1 MPTKEIIL
9 EYNRYKIKLKIKNDY
24 ESAIDT
30 IKKTIYFR
38 DKDLEN
44 VNIFYLDEDNLENDV
59 DEDSFDEAY
68 YSQKWGIRRKD
79 ENGEEDEIID
89 KKEKEDKGISEEKL
103 EEEKK
108 KINKKITK

>member
-1 MPTKEIIL
+1 MSTKEITL
-9 EYNRYKIKLKIKNDY
+9 EYNGYEIKLKIKNNY

-30 IKKTIYFR
+30 IKKTLYFQ

-44 VNIFYLDEDNLENDV
+44 VDIFYFDEDDCENDV

-68 YSQKWGIRRKD
+68 GFEKWGIRKKK
-79 ENGEEDEIID
+79 EEED
-89 KKEKEDKGISEEKL
+89 KKGNGNEDNGISEEKL